1 MGNSTSSST
10 KLNEIKKEKAS
21 YEEIQYDPD
30 PPRCLASNQS
40 PSFSLPRKIDME
52 NPRFKSR
59 TLPPTPNDETY
70 ALSELNHYDPIS
82 RGNFICKLHMVGKI
96 LPGNYYQYTY
106 FKIAECSPQNSRAM
120 VPKEQVFYINLMFE
134 SKNTSRRPSVS
145 ISTIDSMPSSRRNSI
160 SISNMEQH
168 QLTEPKFEE
177 AITTTSE
184 DSYILQF
191 SGFLAD
197 V

>member
-1 MGNSTSSST
+1 
-10 KLNEIKKEKAS
+10 
-21 YEEIQYDPD
+21 
-30 PPRCLASNQS
+30 
-40 PSFSLPRKIDME
+40 
-52 NPRFKSR
+52 
-59 TLPPTPNDETY
+59 
-70 ALSELNHYDPIS
+70 
-82 RGNFICKLHMVGKI
+82 MVGKI
-96 LPGNYYQYTY
+96 SPTYYQYYTY

-160 SISNMEQH
+160 SNMEQH

-177 AITTTSE
+177 SITTTSE

>member
-1 MGNSTSSST
+1 
-10 KLNEIKKEKAS
+10 
-21 YEEIQYDPD
+21 
-30 PPRCLASNQS
+30 
-40 PSFSLPRKIDME
+40 
-52 NPRFKSR
+52 
-59 TLPPTPNDETY
+59 
-70 ALSELNHYDPIS
+70 
-82 RGNFICKLHMVGKI
+82 
-96 LPGNYYQYTY
+96 
-106 FKIAECSPQNSRAM
+106 M

-134 SKNTSRRPSVS
+134 SKNTTRRPSVS

-177 AITTTSE
+177 SITTTSE